1 MKDQTKIAVYRSAKN
16 RYIPDINR
24 DTITPTSMKYFELWE
39 SLAAYW
45 KPPGNK

>member
-16 RYIPDINR
+16 RYIPDINS
-24 DTITPTSMKYFELWE
+24 DTNTPANMKYFELCV